1 MNFGQTKIEE
11 TATSAKQ
18 RIHSLDALRWFDMFW
33 IISGEGIFHGLAD
46 GIMKSRGLSRN
57 PYTWQISISDQLN
70 LVEKFIVCLS
80 NQLHHSPWNGFTFYD
95 LIFPLFIFISGV
107 SMPFAYQ
114 NYFSE
119 KAKGKVSAKIYYPLI
134 RRTLTLIILG
144 MIVNGLL
151 NWNGYENTRIA
162 SVLGRIGLST
172 FFATLIYLNFTPFK
186 QLVWFIALLLGYFLL
201 MRFIPVPGYGQ
212 GIFTPEGNLSAYID
226 RLILPGKLHREIYD
240 PEGLFST
247 IPAVCSAMLGIFTGT
262 FIKAN
267 PYPQNT
273 RNKLLILILTGISF
287 LLIAIWLNPI
297 FPINKSMWTSTFV
310 IFAGGWS
317 ILLFALFY
325 FLIDVLEY
333 RKWSK
338 PLIWIGINSILI
350 YICAHGLFN
359 FESTSRF
366 LFGGLISKIPV
377 FWQKGA
383 LWFGVLLIQ
392 LYLLKI
398 LYDRKWFLKI

>member
-11 TATSAKQ
+11 TAKQ
-18 RIHSLDALRWFDMFW
+18 RIHSLDALRGFDMFW

-46 GIMKSRGLSRN
+46 GIMKSQGLSRN
-57 PYTWQISISDQLN
+57 PYTWQISINDQLN
-70 LVEKFIVCLS
+70 LIEKFIVCLS

-119 KAKGKVSAKIYYPLI
+119 KAKGKGSSKIYYSLI
-134 RRTLTLIILG
+134 KRTLTLIILG

-172 FFATLIYLNFTPFK
+172 FFAALIYLNFTPFK
-186 QLVWFIALLLGYFLL
+186 QLAWFIALLLGYFLL
-201 MRFIPVPGYGQ
+201 MRYIPVPGYGQ

-226 RLILPGKLHREIYD
+226 RLILPGKLHREVYD

-383 LWFGVLLIQ
+383 LWLGVLFIQ